1 MVCRIDIGSALLAS
15 AANVSTSP
23 CQHDIAARASS
34 NIVMLKNWLFA
45 SAELTCS
52 NRNVGGGAWCCLASS
67 IIAALNS
74 SQVAAARAVIGDNA
88 NIAPIANVH
97 IRMKHLTATKR
108 PAAEFTQPRA

>member
-52 NRNVGGGAWCCLASS
+52 NRNVGGCAWCYLASA
-67 IIAALNS
+67 IIAASNS
-74 SQVAAARAVIGDNA
+74 SQVAAARAAMGDNT
-88 NIAPIANVH
+88 NIAPITN
-97 IRMKHLTATKR
+97 IRIHMEHLTLLCTILG
-108 PAAEFTQPRA
+108 FS